1 MTAFFKD
8 GYRPFF
14 ALFPLAGLAFVGVW
28 AYALLD
34 GWAIPTGEH
43 GAAMIWGVLGSGVL
57 GFLLTAYPKQNE
69 APSPSKAVLGAFF
82 FAQVAT
88 QTLLLAS
95 WFGAPTGLAA
105 TGTGL
110 LVWGGL
116 LVWAIR
122 IAVPSL
128 RRKWDGT
135 TFAVPIALASG
146 VVGWGLARLGSE
158 PRAGLELGVHG
169 FLLLL
174 ALGLLDRLLPF
185 FTSRVVPGY
194 DGRRKPHFAP
204 LLATALVARAL
215 LHRWPVVPDLLV
227 LAVLLRQWH
236 GWRPLAGWRLPMIG
250 VLHLG
255 VAWIALGYVVEA
267 SGLAAVRTL
276 PLHLWTLGGL
286 GTLLLGM
293 ATRVTLGHGGLP
305 IQMERV
311 AGVAVL
317 LAQGAV
323 LVRVVLPLLGDPS
336 PALVYGGSAALFMAA
351 LAAWVGRFGPL
362 TFRG

>member
-1 MTAFFKD
+1 MIALFKE

-14 ALFPLAGLAFVGVW
+14 ALFPLAGVVFVGVW
-28 AYALLD
+28 AYALLA
-34 GWAIPTGEH
+34 GWPLPTGEH

-57 GFLLTAYPKQNE
+57 GFLLTAYAKQNE

-82 FAQVAT
+82 GGQVAT
-88 QTLLLAS
+88 QALLLAS
-95 WFGAPTGLAA
+95 WFGAPTGPVA
-105 TGTGL
+105 TATGL
-110 LVWGGL
+110 LVWTAL
-116 LVWAIR
+116 LAWATR

-135 TFAVPIALASG
+135 TFAVPIALTAS
-146 VVGWGLARLGSE
+146 VAGWGLARLAPE
-158 PRAGLELGVHG
+158 TRTGLELGVHG

-204 LLATALVARAL
+204 LLAAALIARAL
-215 LHRWPVVPDLLV
+215 LHRWPVVPDLIV

-236 GWRPLAGWRLPMIG
+236 GWRPLAGVRLPMIG

-267 SGLAAVRTL
+267 SGLATVRAL

-286 GTLLLGM
+286 GTLLFGI

-305 IQMERV
+305 IQMGRV
-311 AGVAVL
+311 AAAAVL
-317 LAQGAV
+317 LGQGAV

-336 PALVYGGSAALFMAA
+336 PALVYGGSAALFVAA
-351 LAAWVGRFGPL
+351 LGTWLAKFGPL
-362 TFRG
+362 TFRA